1 MIFKLWVGLEVS
13 RNWTGRGMPAVRLPV
28 RSLIFLFFLGAPHH
42 VLRPQEVDPN
52 LASLVSGSPAHTYS
66 RVVRFLISSLGPRLQ
81 LLGEARGAGGRP
93 PRAWLRETPP
103 QET

>member
-1 MIFKLWVGLEVS
+1 MTGL
-13 RNWTGRGMPAVRLPV
+13 GRRREGGP
-28 RSLIFLFFLGAPHH
+28 ST
-42 VLRPQEVDPN
+42 E